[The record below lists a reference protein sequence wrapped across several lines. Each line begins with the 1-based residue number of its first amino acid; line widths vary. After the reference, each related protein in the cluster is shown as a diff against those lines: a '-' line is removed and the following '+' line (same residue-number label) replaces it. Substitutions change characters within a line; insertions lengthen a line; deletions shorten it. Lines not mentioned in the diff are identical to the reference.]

1 MAKVVNQGFSGKLGK
16 VVYYSMNGQN
26 YAKPL
31 PKQKKSRTPEQMAHR
46 LVFGKVNK
54 FAKSIYEKVLQPY
67 TFPRPKSSN
76 LAIFNRMTQINGLI
90 LSTDVWDPANLKI
103 FEGPLENPGI
113 SSAVLTGETVKVT
126 FDTEQGKEDDVVI
139 AVAYDDAS
147 GRVFSA
153 VGTRSAGSI
162 EMKIYTDKNKNFDNL
177 HAYLVFSRP
186 SPNYGKPYPYLQNY
200 GSQGIVSTTAYK
212 KVG

>member
-1 MAKVVNQGFSGKLGK
+1 MAKVVNLGFNGKLGK
-16 VVYYSMNGQN
+16 YVYYSMNGIH

-31 PKQKKSRTPEQMAHR
+31 PKQKDPKTPEQMAHR
-46 LVFGKVNK
+46 LVFGKINK
-54 FAKSIYEKVLQPY
+54 FAKFIYYGVLKPY

-76 LAIFNRMTQINGLI
+76 LAFYNRIMSINRLI
-90 LSTDVWDPANLKI
+90 LSTNEWNPANLKI

-113 SSAVLTGETVKVT
+113 SSAVLTVDVVKVT
-126 FDTEQGKEDDVVI
+126 FDSDQEEEDDVAI
-139 AVAYDDAS
+139 AVVYDDTTSFVSKAI
-147 GRVFSA
+147 
-153 VGTRSAGSI
+153 GTRNAGFLDVRLSQMVI
-162 EMKIYTDKNKNFDNL
+162 KNVDTL

-186 SPNYGKPYPYLQNY
+186 PPYYDKNYPYLANY

>member
-1 MAKVVNQGFSGKLGK
+1 MAKVVNHGFSGKLGGI
-16 VVYYSMNGQN
+16 VYSLQDGINIARAYE
-26 YAKPL
+26 KPSN
-31 PKQKKSRTPEQMAHR
+31 PRTPKQMAHR

-54 FAKSIYEKVLQPY
+54 FVKGIYRKVLQPY

-76 LAIFNRMTQINGLI
+76 LAIFNRMTSINGLI
-90 LSTDVWDPANLKI
+90 LSTNEWDPANLKI

-113 SSAVLTGETVKVT
+113 STAVLTGDTVNVT
-126 FDTEQGKEDDVVI
+126 FNTDQGKDKDVAI
-139 AVAYDDAS
+139 AVVYNDES

-153 VGTRSAGSI
+153 VGTRSAGALEVRISAMGSPNI
-162 EMKIYTDKNKNFDNL
+162 DAL

-186 SPNYGKPYPYLQNY
+186 PPNYGKPYPFLANY
-200 GSQGIVSTTAYK
+200 GSKGIVSTTAYK

>member
-1 MAKVVNQGFSGKLGK
+1 MAKVLNHCFIGKLGGI
-16 VVYYSMNGQN
+16 VYSLQDGKNIARAFTPPSN
-26 YAKPL
+26 P
-31 PKQKKSRTPEQMAHR
+31 RTPEQMAHR

-54 FAKSIYEKVLQPY
+54 FTKSIYRNVLQPY

-113 SSAVLTGETVKVT
+113 SSAVLTGNTVKVT
-126 FDTEQGKEDDVVI
+126 FDTDLGEEDDVAI
-139 AVAYDDAS
+139 AVVYDDKTS
-147 GRVFSA
+147 YVYYA
-153 VGTRSAGSI
+153 VGTRSAGFLDVRLTQMAS
-162 EMKIYTDKNKNFDNL
+162 KNVDTL

-186 SPNYGKPYPYLQNY
+186 SPNYGKPYPFLQNY
-200 GSQGIVSTTAYK
+200 GSKGIVSTTAYK